1 LTKIKPKQILIA
13 GLYIGSIITGN
24 AHAQTSEE
32 LFNKV
37 FGKSGIEQKRTMM
50 DTTLKEFFIGEVAV
64 EISGESIVKI
74 SSGDLKR
81 VLVDKIREDRM
92 NKYQLVD
99 GDVDPKELPFKLI
112 YYPSELRISLE
123 IPAEDLRPVDAN
135 VYDELTPYYSRSAT
149 EAAPFSLGVNY
160 RLEQKLQHKNSQT
173 DSFSAQTD
181 AFMNINKVSFENQM
195 NYLSTREE
203 NKWQR
208 QASRA
213 IYDRPGR
220 MQRIEAGD
228 VNYPIVGYLQS
239 YNLGGVS
246 FYRDFSLNPYRQ
258 VAPTSALEYQVDSRS
273 LVKTYINNILL
284 KTEYMN
290 PGRYSVKDI
299 PLNNGLNKIIIELT
313 DELGAIK
320 TLIFNESGSL
330 DLLAEGISRY
340 ALASGYKT
348 SYSNGKNEYNGD
360 DGVFVSG
367 FYQHGFS
374 KHWTLSGYA
383 QGNKEYSLLGTNHI
397 LSSRFGNWSFDFAG
411 SKNNFNNGY
420 VTQATY
426 QLNLFGAYWYDSH
439 TLTTKLEY
447 RSPFFSEAGQNFRNR
462 FDITST
468 TSYSV
473 PVFERFNVAVGA
485 SYQNPTTVEYGKLA
499 FNGSLTTKIWEN
511 ASLTAYAGR
520 SRDEFKTWSSQV
532 YFFFNMTFGESST
545 YASAYYEK
553 ASQTKRLTVIRD
565 TGAKYND
572 LKVAA
577 AIDDN
582 ATNKNG
588 SLDLQYNTTLA
599 DLGVRQELV
608 KANGSS
614 ESSTT
619 GLRMAS
625 SFAYV
630 HNGSDSAFSI
640 GRPISN
646 SFVIF
651 KPNKDWKGQKFGVQ
665 TSSGVND
672 AGTGLFGEAM
682 VSDLTPYQYRRLQL
696 DPSQLAPGFI
706 LGQESFVVYPRR
718 NSGHLFVIGKSGL
731 LVLKGRIVNSEQKPV
746 PLKVG
751 FWTSLSGK
759 STPFFTDRDGEF
771 FIEGIEASIG
781 TIQIDDESFKP
792 AKIDLS
798 GQKQGIVEIGNVI
811 LPEGQ
816 NTL

>member
-1 LTKIKPKQILIA
+1 MTKIKLSPLIIA
-13 GLYIGSIITGN
+13 GLCILSGHVKDVS
-24 AHAQTSEE
+24 AQTSEE
-32 LFNKV
+32 LFKKV
-37 FGKSGIEQKRTMM
+37 FGKSGAENKRTLM
-50 DTTLKEFFIGEVAV
+50 DVTLKDFFIGEVGV
-64 EISGESIVKI
+64 ELSGESVVRI
-74 SSGDLKR
+74 SASDLKR
-81 VLVDKIREDRM
+81 VLADKIREDRM
-92 NKYQLVD
+92 AFYQLAD
-99 GDVDPKELPFKLI
+99 GDVAPTELPFKI
-112 YYPSELRISLE
+112 VYHPSELRISIV

-135 VYDELTPYYSRSAT
+135 VYDNLIPYYSRSAT
-149 EAAPFSLGVNY
+149 DPAPFSMGVNY
-160 RLEQKLQHKNSQT
+160 RLEQKLYNRIAQE

-203 NKWQR
+203 RKWSR
-208 QASRA
+208 QSTRA
-213 IYDRPGR
+213 IFDRPNR
-220 MQRIEAGD
+220 MQRVEAGD
-228 VNYPIVGYLQS
+228 VTYPIVGYLQS
-239 YNLGGVS
+239 YNIGGVS

-258 VAPTSALEYQVDSRS
+258 VTPTSSLEYQVDSRS

-290 PGRYSVKDI
+290 AGRYSVKDI
-299 PLNNGLNKIIIELT
+299 PLNNGINKIVIELT
-313 DELGAIK
+313 DEFGVTK
-320 TLIFNESGSL
+320 TFVFNESGSL
-330 DLLAEGISRY
+330 DLLAEGVSRY

-348 SYSNGKNEYNGD
+348 IDSNGTNKYDDG
-360 DGVFVSG
+360 DGVFATG

-383 QGNKEYSLLGTNHI
+383 QGNKSYSLLGTNHI
-397 LSSRFGNWSFDFAG
+397 LSSRFGNWSLDVAG
-411 SKNNFNNGY
+411 SKNDFNNGY

-447 RSPFFSEAGQNFRNR
+447 RSPFFSEVGQNFKNK

-468 TSYSV
+468 SSYSV

-499 FNGSLTTKIWEN
+499 YNGSLTTKIFES

-520 SRDEFKTWSSQV
+520 SRDESKTWSSQV

-565 TGAKYND
+565 TGEKYND
-572 LKVAA
+572 LKIAA

-582 ATNKNG
+582 AINKNG

-599 DLGVRQELV
+599 DLGVREELV
-608 KANGSS
+608 KTPGSRK
-614 ESSTT
+614 SSVTS
-619 GLRMAS
+619 LRLAS

-630 HNGSDSAFSI
+630 HNGTDSAFSI

-651 KPNKDWKGQKFGVQ
+651 KPNRDWEGQKFGVQ
-665 TSSGVND
+665 TSTGIND

-682 VSDLTPYQYRRLQL
+682 ISGLTPYQYRRLQL
-696 DPSQLAPGFI
+696 DPSRLDPGFI

-731 LVLKGRIVNSEQKPV
+731 LVLKGKIVDSAQNPM

-751 FWTSLSGK
+751 FWTALSGK
-759 STPFFTDRDGEF
+759 STAFFTNRDGEF

-781 TIQIDDESFKP
+781 TIQIDDDKFRP
-792 AKIDLS
+792 TRIDLS